1 MPVLR
6 REPKR
11 RLASARIFT
20 SYGIFSFLVSLAAL
34 ATDLFCKQI
43 IAAVFLFYFLS
54 KVAALATEV
63 FGLIYFFFSIF
74 YLKLQR

>member
-1 MPVLR
+1 MVIFYGVPVLR

-11 RLASARIFT
+11 RLASPRIIT
-20 SYGIFSFLVSLAAL
+20 AAL

-43 IAAVFLFYFLS
+43 IAAVFLFYFLF